1 MATKAI
7 SALRNIGEWGQ
18 RPRGA
23 EEILDEQDA
32 TRIPSLVGVRQE
44 RMAESPFAFYRGAA
58 AVMASDLSAAL
69 YSGTPVLSCGDAHL
83 ANFGLFGTPERRMA
97 FDVNDFDEAALAPW
111 DWDVKRLLTSVHLA
125 ARANGATVDD
135 AWDASR
141 RAARAYRKALRR
153 FAGMTSIE
161 RFYASV
167 DTQDIQELLLSKAS
181 SAGKK
186 AKKRTTEAAKR
197 IGAAGRSARKHTSDK
212 ALKRFAV
219 VDEAGQARL
228 VDQPPLTQHV
238 EAMGV
243 GDAQAL
249 FRAYLGTLDPDARAL
264 LSGFEVQDVVLR
276 VVGVGSVGTRCYI
289 ALLHDGQGTE
299 LLLQFKQ
306 AQESVL
312 LSYGGAKQPARVSR
326 EEQGHRVVDA
336 QRVLQAHSDRFLG
349 YSRGAADEH
358 SGGAKVDYYWRQFRD
373 MKGGVD
379 LSTLALGELTAVAQA
394 CAALLARAHAQSPGA
409 LELAPHLKGRRD
421 VDAALA
427 TCALEYAQQTE
438 QDHAELVA
446 RLGANAG

>member
-1 MATKAI
+1 MATKAS

-18 RPRGA
+18 RPRQPLEVLA
-23 EEILDEQDA
+23 EQDA
-32 TRIPSLVGVRQE
+32 TRVPSLIPVRQQ

-58 AVMASDLSAAL
+58 AVMASDLSAAPF
-69 YSGTPVLSCGDAHL
+69 SGVKVLSCGDAHL
-83 ANFGLFGTPERRMA
+83 ANFGLFGTPERRVA
-97 FDVNDFDEAALAPW
+97 FDVNDFDEAAVAPW

-125 ARANGATVDD
+125 ATANGASLDD
-135 AWDASR
+135 AWDAAR

-153 FAGMTSIE
+153 FATMTSIE

-167 DTQDIQELLLSKAS
+167 DTGDIQQLLLSKATA
-181 SAGKK
+181 AGKK
-186 AKKRTTEAAKR
+186 AKRRASDAAR
-197 IGAAGRSARKHTSDK
+197 LVGQAERSARKHTSDR

-219 VDEAGQARL
+219 VDEAGGARL

-243 GDAQAL
+243 DAARTL
-249 FRAYLGTLDPDARAL
+249 YRAYLGTLDPDARAL

-289 ALLHDGQGTE
+289 ALLRDGQGTE

-306 AQESVL
+306 AQASVL
-312 LSYGGAKQPARVSR
+312 TTFGGVKQPAKVHR

-349 YSRGAADEH
+349 YARGAADEH
-358 SGGAKVDYYWRQFRD
+358 SGGDKVDYYWRQFRD

-379 LSTLALGELTAVAQA
+379 LSTLRLEELTALAQA
-394 CAALLARAHAQSPGA
+394 CASLLARAHAQSPGA
-409 LELAPHLKGRRD
+409 LELAPQLKGRRD

-438 QDHAELVA
+438 RDHAELVA
-446 RLGANAG
+446 SLG